1 MGVQPASSF
10 FIILTSKA
18 CIKSCVYLMLLV
30 YVIRRRLPYS
40 CSYYLNS
47 VFTRHQTF
55 DLAPYSI
62 HYHKISLKYRIHV
75 LNNRVMISCFWMK
88 LPCGRLWKICP
99 EDRNRDYIC
108 CMKLFIR
115 QNIISCAQTKAWNRA
130 IKLLFNTLAITTF
143 I

>member
-1 MGVQPASSF
+1 MYWCLSYIGVQPASSF

-18 CIKSCVYLMLLV
+18 CTKSCVYLMLLV
-30 YVIRRRLPYS
+30 YVIRRRLPYT

-62 HYHKISLKYRIHV
+62 HYHKISLKYRIHF

-88 LPCGRLWKICP
+88 LPCGSLWKICP
-99 EDRNRDYIC
+99 EDRNRDYIVVWNC
-108 CMKLFIR
+108 LYARILFPALKQKHEIE
-115 QNIISCAQTKAWNRA
+115 
-130 IKLLFNTLAITTF
+130 L
-143 I
+143 

>member
-1 MGVQPASSF
+1 MDVYLIFINKKWCPTCVQLLYHFNKQSMYQE
-10 FIILTSKA
+10 L
-18 CIKSCVYLMLLV
+18 CVHLMLLV

-62 HYHKISLKYRIHV
+62 HYHKISLKYRIHF

-88 LPCGRLWKICP
+88 LPCGSLWKICP
-99 EDRNRDYIC
+99 EDRNRDYIVVWNC
-108 CMKLFIR
+108 LYARILFPALKQKHEIE
-115 QNIISCAQTKAWNRA
+115 
-130 IKLLFNTLAITTF
+130 L
-143 I
+143 